1 MPIITGTGRDC
12 PLLAARSPAT
22 YNPPMPIEKPR
33 AERVLLWM
41 CVIIAVNQIGFSA
54 LIPVLPLYAQS
65 FGVPASAIGMA
76 ISIYGLA
83 RFAMS
88 IPTGRMAD
96 GLGRRPTL
104 AIGGAVSALGNLWCA
119 YAGNFTEFLCARFV
133 AGAGAALVL
142 TVGSVVLADISP
154 PSRRGR
160 MMATYQGTFLF
171 AVGIGPLPGGILAE
185 SVGLAAPFAVYA
197 VAGLI
202 VGVIAWFAI
211 PETRGFAGGRSE
223 KTEPAEARP
232 PAFVEQMR
240 ALWKQLGFLLVSL
253 IGLANAIA
261 RTGGL
266 FAIVPLIGTAR
277 IGLSAAEIGAGFGIA
292 SILGLIASY
301 PAGALADRF
310 GRKPVIVPS
319 TLITGVSL
327 LTFVFA
333 SSFTAFI
340 AGCVLWGVASSISGA
355 APAAYAADSAPR
367 GMNAAAMSSY
377 RMLAD
382 LGYVFG
388 PIALGALADWSNPD
402 MSLWVAAALVAAS
415 GLAFAAFAPETAG
428 RRAKRDQGDSNQS
441 ESGG

>member
-1 MPIITGTGRDC
+1 
-12 PLLAARSPAT
+12 
-22 YNPPMPIEKPR
+22 MPIEKPR
-33 AERVLLWM
+33 AERILLWM

-65 FGVPASAIGMA
+65 FGVPVSAIGMT

-83 RFAMS
+83 RFVMS

-96 GLGRRPTL
+96 GIGRRPTL
-104 AIGGAVSALGNLWCA
+104 AIGGVVSALGNLWCA
-119 YAGNFTEFLCARFV
+119 YAANFTEFMCARFV
-133 AGAGAALVL
+133 AGAGASLVL
-142 TVGSVVLADISP
+142 TIGSVVLADISP

-171 AVGIGPLPGGILAE
+171 AVGIGPLPGGLLAE

-197 VAGLI
+197 VAGLL

-211 PETRGFAGGRSE
+211 PETRGFAEGGSVPTVIPAPGERRS
-223 KTEPAEARP
+223 A
-232 PAFVEQMR
+232 AFVEQMR
-240 ALWKQLGFLLVSL
+240 VLWKQIGFMLVSL

-261 RTGGL
+261 RTGAL
-266 FAIVPLIGTAR
+266 FAIVPLIGTSR

-301 PAGALADRF
+301 PAGVLADRF
-310 GRKPVIVPS
+310 GRKPVIVPA

-327 LTFVFA
+327 LTFLFA
-333 SSFTAFI
+333 SSFVAFI
-340 AGCVLWGVASSISGA
+340 AGCVLWGVASAISGA
-355 APAAYAADSAPR
+355 APAAYAADSAPP

-388 PIALGALADWSNPD
+388 PIALGALADWSDPEA
-402 MSLWVAAALVAAS
+402 SLWVAAALVVAS
-415 GLAFAAFAPETAG
+415 GIAFALFAPETAG
-428 RRAKRDQGDSNQS
+428 RRR
-441 ESGG
+441 GGKPGGKL